1 VVRLIA
7 GASNNH
13 HGKDDRI
20 MEIIIGSI
28 PPLAPQARKPQ
39 EKNGQVVEG
48 QLLHVRQPRKGIAG
62 PSGMER
68 RGKNVK
74 DPLKGRVLTVL
85 VADGTV
91 LPPDIDSGTY
101 NVQLRFLRK

>member
-1 VVRLIA
+1 
-7 GASNNH
+7 
-13 HGKDDRI
+13 

-28 PPLAPQARKPQ
+28 PPLPSQSRKPQ
-39 EKNGQVVEG
+39 EKNGSLVEG

-68 RGKNVK
+68 REKNVK

-85 VADGTV
+85 VADAST
-91 LPPDIDSGTY
+91 LPADLDSGRY
-101 NVQLRFLRK
+101 SLQLRFIRK